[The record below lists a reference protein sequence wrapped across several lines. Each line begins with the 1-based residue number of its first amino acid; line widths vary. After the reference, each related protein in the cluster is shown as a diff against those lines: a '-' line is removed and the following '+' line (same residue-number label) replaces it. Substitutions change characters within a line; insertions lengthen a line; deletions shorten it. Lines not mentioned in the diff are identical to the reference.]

1 MTSFASEMFKMANG
15 RAAQRDSG
23 NLITVPVADQC
34 GPRLDKMSSVKE
46 PSKKVPKGFEQRTRR
61 ILPS

>member
-34 GPRLDKMSSVKE
+34 GPRLDKTSSVKE
-46 PSKKVPKGFEQRTRR
+46 PSKKVPKGFE
-61 ILPS
+61 